1 MGLYLLPLCP
11 YYQLFSKIIIGGGMK
26 MLMLIPGAQTA
37 AFVNAI
43 VSVYLLYLSTIHPS
57 TTNIYGFTYQQWALI
72 SLILTF

>member
-1 MGLYLLPLCP
+1 
-11 YYQLFSKIIIGGGMK
+11 
-26 MLMLIPGAQTA
+26 MLIPGAQTA